1 MTVLVVMGV
10 SGSGKSTVAA
20 GLADRLGWPFQEGD
34 SLHPRS
40 NIEKMEA
47 GEPLTDEDRWPW
59 LDRVADWIEDRLEAD
74 EGGIITCSALKRSY
88 RDVLDRRG
96 AEVVFVHLTGER
108 STLEQRMEERSGH
121 FMPVS
126 MLTSQLETLEPP
138 EPDERSVRVRIE
150 QDPQAIV
157 DEVVR
162 ALEV

>member
-20 GLADRLGWPFQEGD
+20 ALADRLGWPFQEGD

-59 LDRVADWIEDRLEAD
+59 LEKVADWIEERLEA
-74 EGGIITCSALKRSY
+74 GSNGIITCSALTRGY

-96 AEVVFVHLTGER
+96 SGVVFVHLTGER
-108 STLEQRMEERSGH
+108 STLERRMGERTGH
-121 FMPVS
+121 FMPAS

-138 EPDERSVRVRIE
+138 GPDEPSVRVRIE
-150 QDPQAIV
+150 QDPQDIV
-157 DEVVR
+157 AEVVR
-162 ALEV
+162 ALEP

>member
-59 LDRVADWIEDRLEAD
+59 LDRVADWIEDRLEEG
-74 EGGIITCSALKRSY
+74 EGGVITCSALKRSY

-96 AEVVFVHLTGER
+96 AGVVFVHLTGER

-121 FMPVS
+121 FMPAS

-150 QDPQAIV
+150 QDPQTIV